1 MLVNI
6 LIFTNILLNAFFSLI
21 LGIVAFSVIKQR
33 NALKKATKE
42 LKNVK

>member
-6 LIFTNILLNAFFSLI
+6 LVVTNIVLNLFFSTI

-33 NALKKATKE
+33 KE
-42 LKNVK
+42 LKSKVSGGKK